1 MHDEKLQS
9 PGGRTTLLPAP
20 LPGLRER
27 HCGRDGRESLP
38 LWKALCWGGEL
49 IFHPGQPGPDPKF
62 QGVAETGSS
71 SSSFLIEHQLK
82 SGSGPSEQRC
92 LCG

>member
-1 MHDEKLQS
+1 MNDEKLHY

-20 LPGLRER
+20 LTGLRER

-38 LWKALCWGGEL
+38 LWKALYWGGEL
-49 IFHPGQPGPDPKF
+49 IPHPEEPGPGPKF

-71 SSSFLIEHQLK
+71 SSSFLTEHQLK
-82 SGSGPSEQRC
+82 SGSGPSEQSG